1 MVSNNAKESN
11 LWFLLN
17 IAENPGIACPR
28 TGPSAMAEHPLCHHG
43 STCALGAVSCEDY
56 AFYRKSKEAA
66 GMIEW
71 QQSELR
77 FNISP

>member
-1 MVSNNAKESN
+1 MVFDEYCEKSYPMSLRLRHCLPED
-11 LWFLLN
+11 W
-17 IAENPGIACPR
+17 AERDGR
-28 TGPSAMAEHPLCHHG
+28 MAWMVC
-43 STCALGAVSCEDY
+43 STCALGAASREDY
-56 AFYRKSKEAA
+56 GFYRKSKA